1 MNNIQHPALLSQI
14 EAFLAD
20 NPMGETY
27 FGKKA
32 VGNSELIA
40 RLRAGRFVSPATEK
54 KVRSFIHDASR
65 RSPDPRQSSVGGG
78 V

>member
-1 MNNIQHPALLSQI
+1 MSNIQHPALLSQI
-14 EAFLAD
+14 EAFLAS

-40 RLRAGRFVSPATEK
+40 RLRAGRFVSPATER
-54 KVRSFIHDASR
+54 KVKEFIRGETR
-65 RSPDPRQSSVGGG
+65 RARDGATQ
-78 V
+78 